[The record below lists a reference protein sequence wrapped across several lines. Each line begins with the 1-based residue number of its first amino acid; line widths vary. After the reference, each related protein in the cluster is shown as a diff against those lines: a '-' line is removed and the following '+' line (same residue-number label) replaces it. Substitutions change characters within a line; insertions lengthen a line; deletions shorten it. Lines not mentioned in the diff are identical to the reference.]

1 MYKYVCSDIWW
12 PAIFFQHLLDMF
24 HFLLLDWFGLPEA
37 SNFKSMKSIEV
48 QIPGTTFGSRMA
60 VATW

>member
-1 MYKYVCSDIWW
+1 
-12 PAIFFQHLLDMF
+12 MF